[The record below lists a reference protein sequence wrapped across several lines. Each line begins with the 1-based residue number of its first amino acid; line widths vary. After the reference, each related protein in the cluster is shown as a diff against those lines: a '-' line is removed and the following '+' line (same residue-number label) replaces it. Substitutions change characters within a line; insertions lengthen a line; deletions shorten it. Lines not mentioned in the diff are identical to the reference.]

1 MSKAF
6 LGLDSLWRLNKSV
19 VIWGAVLIAIILISL
34 VAPFFLQSP
43 TTQDVAN
50 RLSGP
55 SPSHWLGTDDFGR
68 DILSR
73 VVSAGRVSLAIG
85 ASVTIIAVF
94 LGGAIGL
101 LSGYFTRLSAVLM
114 RLMDALMSFP
124 AIVLAIAL
132 VISLSSKMGALS
144 LVIALT
150 VVFVPQMARVVRSRT
165 LALKERGYVT
175 AAKVSGT
182 SDAKIILKHILPNAF
197 PAVLVQ
203 ATVVYASAL
212 LADAALSFLGLGV
225 APPTPTWGNMIADA
239 RPYIASNPISIIVP
253 GLAIVLAVFAFN
265 LLGDGVRAVIDP
277 RARTILRLN
286 AVLALHKRQLQG
298 QQR

>member
-1 MSKAF
+1 MKRTASGF
-6 LGLDSLWRLNKSV
+6 GRLWRLNRSV
-19 VIWGAVLIAIILISL
+19 IIWGAVLIAIAAISL
-34 VAPFFLQSP
+34 LAPFFLQSP

-50 RLSGP
+50 RLNGP
-55 SPSHWLGTDDFGR
+55 SAAHWLGTDDYGR

-85 ASVTIIAVF
+85 ASVTFTAVV
-94 LGGAIGL
+94 LGTLIGL
-101 LSGYFTRLSAVLM
+101 LSGYYAKLSAVLM
-114 RLMDALMSFP
+114 RLMDALMAFP

-132 VISLSSKMGALS
+132 VVSLSSNMGALS

-165 LALKERGYVT
+165 IALVERGYVT
-175 AAKVSGT
+175 AARVSGT
-182 SDAKIILKHILPNAF
+182 SNTRIILRHILPNAF
-197 PAVLVQ
+197 PAILVQ

-212 LADAALSFLGLGV
+212 LADASLSFLGLGV

-265 LLGDGVRAVIDP
+265 LLGDSVRAVVDP
-277 RARTILRLN
+277 RSRTILKLH
-286 AVLALHKRQLQG
+286 AVRALKRKAA
-298 QQR
+298 

>member
-1 MSKAF
+1 MKRTASGF
-6 LGLDSLWRLNKSV
+6 GRLWRLNRSV
-19 VIWGAVLIAIILISL
+19 IIWGVVLIAIAAISL
-34 VAPFFLQSP
+34 LAPFFLQSP

-50 RLSGP
+50 RLNGP
-55 SPSHWLGTDDFGR
+55 SAAHWLGTDDYGR

-85 ASVTIIAVF
+85 ASVTFTAVV
-94 LGGAIGL
+94 LGTLIGL
-101 LSGYFTRLSAVLM
+101 LSGYYAKLSAVLM
-114 RLMDALMSFP
+114 RLMDALMAFP

-132 VISLSSKMGALS
+132 VVSLSSNMGALS

-165 LALKERGYVT
+165 IALVERGYVT
-175 AAKVSGT
+175 AARVSGT
-182 SDAKIILKHILPNAF
+182 SNTRIILRHILPNAF
-197 PAVLVQ
+197 PAILVQ

-212 LADAALSFLGLGV
+212 LADASLSFLGLGV

-265 LLGDGVRAVIDP
+265 LLGDSVRAVVDP
-277 RARTILRLN
+277 RSRTILKLH
-286 AVLALHKRQLQG
+286 AVRALKRKAA
-298 QQR
+298 

>member
-1 MSKAF
+1 MKRTASGF
-6 LGLDSLWRLNKSV
+6 GRLWRLNRSV
-19 VIWGAVLIAIILISL
+19 IIWGAVLIAIAAISL
-34 VAPFFLQSP
+34 LAPFFLQSP

-50 RLSGP
+50 RLDGP
-55 SPSHWLGTDDFGR
+55 SAAHWLGTDDYGR

-85 ASVTIIAVF
+85 ASVTFTAVV
-94 LGGAIGL
+94 LGTLIGL
-101 LSGYFTRLSAVLM
+101 LSGYYAKLSAVLM
-114 RLMDALMSFP
+114 RLMDALMAFP

-132 VISLSSKMGALS
+132 VVSLSSNMGALS

-165 LALKERGYVT
+165 IALVERGYVT
-175 AAKVSGT
+175 AARVSGT
-182 SDAKIILKHILPNAF
+182 SNTRIILRHILPNAF
-197 PAVLVQ
+197 PAILVQ

-212 LADAALSFLGLGV
+212 LADASLSFLGLGV

-265 LLGDGVRAVIDP
+265 LLGDSVRAVVDP
-277 RARTILRLN
+277 RSRTILKLH
-286 AVLALHKRQLQG
+286 AVRALKRKAA
-298 QQR
+298 

>member
-1 MSKAF
+1 MKRTASGF
-6 LGLDSLWRLNKSV
+6 GRLWRLNRSV
-19 VIWGAVLIAIILISL
+19 IIWGAVLIAIAAISL
-34 VAPFFLQSP
+34 LAPLFLQSP

-50 RLSGP
+50 RLNGP
-55 SPSHWLGTDDFGR
+55 SAAHWLGTDDYGR

-85 ASVTIIAVF
+85 ASVTFTAVV
-94 LGGAIGL
+94 LGTLIGL
-101 LSGYFTRLSAVLM
+101 LSGYYAKLSAVLM
-114 RLMDALMSFP
+114 RLMDALMAFP

-132 VISLSSKMGALS
+132 VVSLSSNMGALS

-165 LALKERGYVT
+165 IALVERGYVT
-175 AAKVSGT
+175 AARVSGT
-182 SDAKIILKHILPNAF
+182 SNTRIILRHILPNAF
-197 PAVLVQ
+197 PAILVQ

-212 LADAALSFLGLGV
+212 LADASLSFLGLGV

-265 LLGDGVRAVIDP
+265 LLGDSVRAVVDP
-277 RARTILRLN
+277 RSRTILKLH
-286 AVLALHKRQLQG
+286 AVRALKRKAA
-298 QQR
+298 